1 MKKFFMPIF
10 LIVALFLN
18 GCNVNSI
25 KTNKESL
32 ESIVPPVSQMKE
44 NPNER
49 KISKINVGQ
58 LAKNKEE
65 TATIEGVDYK
75 VSYTLFDCS
84 KLSPGFIT
92 YIPENM
98 ETSIN
103 NFGDGSTTVRIETSK
118 IINGQ
123 FLHDYDY
130 IEITFLPRNVDKSY
144 AIEKVKG
151 LANKCKLKEE
161 QKIFNWAIF
170 QRNGVYGVIA
180 LGEHEGRYFYI
191 IIHPTLESSDMFNPI
206 AKNVI
211 KEFIWVDTGT
221 RL

>member
-1 MKKFFMPIF
+1 MKRLFAIF
-10 LIVALFLN
+10 LIIVLFLS
-18 GCNVNSI
+18 GCDINNR
-25 KTNKESL
+25 KTDKKQSEN
-32 ESIVPPVSQMKE
+32 IIPPISKTKE
-44 NPNER
+44 NLNER
-49 KISKINVGQ
+49 RHNKINVSQ
-58 LAKNKEE
+58 LPKSKEE

-151 LANKCKLKEE
+151 LANKYKLKEE

-170 QRNGVYGVIA
+170 QRNGVYGVIV
-180 LGEHEGRYFYI
+180 LGEHGGRYFYI

>member
-1 MKKFFMPIF
+1 MPIF

-25 KTNKESL
+25 KTNKESV
-32 ESIVPPVSQMKE
+32 ESIVPPVSQTKE
-44 NPNER
+44 NLDEKR
-49 KISKINVGQ
+49 ISKIKVAQ
-58 LAKNKEE
+58 LPKSKEE
-65 TATIEGVDYK
+65 IVSIEGVDYK
-75 VSYTLFDCS
+75 VPYTLFDCS

-103 NFGDGSTTVRIETSK
+103 NFGDGSTIVRMETSK

-130 IEITFLPRNVDKSY
+130 IEITFLPRNIEKSY
-144 AIEKVKG
+144 AIEKVKE
-151 LANKCKLKEE
+151 LANKYELKEE

-170 QRNGVYGVIA
+170 QRNGSYGVIA
-180 LGEHEGRYFYI
+180 LGEHERRYFYI
-191 IIHPTLESSDMFNPI
+191 IIHPTLESADMFNPI

-221 RL
+221 GL

>member
-1 MKKFFMPIF
+1 MRKL
-10 LIVALFLN
+10 LIILMVILFLS
-18 GCNVNSI
+18 GCYINITKTDKDSSESI
-25 KTNKESL
+25 IPPVSKTKENFSEKKTNK
-32 ESIVPPVSQMKE
+32 I
-44 NPNER
+44 N
-49 KISKINVGQ
+49 ISELPKS
-58 LAKNKEE
+58 KEE

-151 LANKCKLKEE
+151 LANKYKLKEE

-170 QRNGVYGVIA
+170 QRNGVYGVIV

-191 IIHPTLESSDMFNPI
+191 IIHPTLEASDMFNPI

>member
-1 MKKFFMPIF
+1 MKGLFAIF
-10 LIVALFLN
+10 LIIVLFLS
-18 GCNVNSI
+18 GCDINNT
-25 KTNKESL
+25 KTNKKQSEN
-32 ESIVPPVSQMKE
+32 IIPPISKTKE
-44 NPNER
+44 NLNER
-49 KISKINVGQ
+49 RHNKINVSQ
-58 LAKNKEE
+58 LPKSKEE

-123 FLHDYDY
+123 FLHDYGY

-151 LANKCKLKEE
+151 LANKYKLKEE

-170 QRNGVYGVIA
+170 QRNGSYGVIA